1 MLLQNL
7 QDCRKT
13 IFQSSLNTF
22 NIHDENAKRYLL
34 PPRAEN
40 STKSTQRFISSD
52 SACGFWLLCGKLLG
66 VENRAKILKSRG

>member
-52 SACGFWLLCGKLLG
+52 SACGFGFFVGSSWGWKT
-66 VENRAKILKSRG
+66 VRKF